1 MFVLQQVKKFTL
13 PKAITVR
20 LYTTFVD
27 SILYAFTI
35 WYAAATAK
43 DKERQ
48 QRIIHSIS
56 NYTLHEYVFIQH
68 SQQSALSALTFPT
81 KKVSSGQL

>member
-13 PKAITVR
+13 PEAIIVR

-27 SILYAFTI
+27 SILYAFIAI

-43 DKERQ
+43 DKGRQ

-56 NYTLHEYVFIQH
+56 NYTLHDYVFMQH
-68 SQQSALSALTFPT
+68 SRHSQPFQQ
-81 KKVSSGQL
+81 